1 QFDARLAVGPLDQA
15 GAVEGGR
22 TGRTPGVHGADLGL
36 GGVESDVTDRLLDER
51 RRRHGELR
59 QLRGGQR
66 RTRRGQGLLELLL
79 ELLDGLLEFLRH
91 RNVEFAEAGNVDRGG
106 HRRDGGHG
114 AGGGDRTH
122 DKSTLH
128 GIRHTR
134 FPLQAVFTHRPE
146 SPIVSCIPRR
156 PARSRNS
163 EPETAAPHLDCG
175 GSGTTAGNAMVPT
188 ADKAGDLVAPSSY
201 EVTPSPK
208 SREDYDARRRL
219 SSGAGG
225 VSQPL

>member
-1 QFDARLAVGPLDQA
+1 
-15 GAVEGGR
+15 
-22 TGRTPGVHGADLGL
+22 GRTPRVHGADLGL

-146 SPIVSCIPRR
+146 SPIVSLLSRR
-156 PARSRNS
+156 PAHATSRGES
-163 EPETAAPHLDCG
+163 EPRTPMRWS
-175 GSGTTAGNAMVPT
+175 GSAAGNTSAPT
-188 ADKAGDLVAPSSY
+188 ADKAGDPVAPSSC
-201 EVTPSPK
+201 EATPSTK
-208 SREDYDARRRL
+208 SREDYDA
-219 SSGAGG
+219 
-225 VSQPL
+225 